1 MEKKNQNPCKKVA
14 VATLCLGLFFA
25 VSCNKLLDLRERYG
39 TPNGSDFTVD
49 YTLDGSG
56 CKWFFNDMEQ
66 DSLYV
71 INSQQELLSFISC
84 TGNNMPPAIDFNLY
98 SLLLAHGNTNYGS
111 ISNITQSVE
120 LLPSNEYKLNVAIY
134 LQDTIASQQWHVARI
149 VPKIVQNTRMLLN
162 VYYPITGIWEYVTPP
177 KFVIEEENSPEVTI
191 TLVFESDQAYAS
203 ISPQDF
209 DPYLCPLRY
218 AFMDGQQFMVCD
230 DTMYWQPDD
239 RDYYPLFTIT
249 RLSPNSMKLHYN
261 GRMLMDKNNF
271 FRYLFNRKT
280 N

>member
-1 MEKKNQNPCKKVA
+1 MTNQNQNPCKKVA
-14 VATLCLGLFFA
+14 VATLCLCLLFA

-39 TPNGSDFTVD
+39 PPDGSDFTVD

-56 CKWFFNDMEQ
+56 CNWFFDEMEH
-66 DSLYV
+66 DSIYV
-71 INSQQELLSFISC
+71 INSQQELLSFVSR
-84 TGNNMPPAIDFNLY
+84 TGTNMPPALDFNLY
-98 SLLLAHGNTNYGS
+98 SLLLVHGYTDYGS

-162 VYYPITGIWEYVTPP
+162 VYYPITGVWEYVTPFVDEEYDNCP
-177 KFVIEEENSPEVTI
+177 KITI

-209 DPYLCPLRY
+209 NPQLCGIGY
-218 AFMDGQQFMVCD
+218 MFWDGEQFTVRG
-230 DTMYWQPDD
+230 DTMYWEPYRTDWL
-239 RDYYPLFTIT
+239 PFFAIT
-249 RLSPNSMKLHYN
+249 KLSPNNMELNY
-261 GRMLMDKNNF
+261 RLPAYTDKRTIWN
-271 FRYLFNRKT
+271 YLFNRKT

>member
-1 MEKKNQNPCKKVA
+1 MTKQNQNSCKKVA
-14 VATLCLGLFFA
+14 VATLCLCLFFA

-39 TPNGSDFTVD
+39 PPDGSDFTVD

-56 CKWFFNDMEQ
+56 CKWFFDYMEH
-66 DSLYV
+66 DSIYV
-71 INSQQELLSFISC
+71 INSQQELLSFVSH
-84 TGNNMPPAIDFNLY
+84 TGTNMPPALDFNLY
-98 SLLLAHGNTNYGS
+98 SLLLVHGYTDYGS
-111 ISNITQSVE
+111 ISNITHSVE
-120 LLPSNEYKLNVAIY
+120 LLPSNEYKLNVAIH

-149 VPKIVQNTRMLLN
+149 VPKIVQNAIILN
-162 VYYPITGIWEYVTPP
+162 VHYPITGIWEYVTPQ

-209 DPYLCPLRY
+209 DPYLCPVRY
-218 AFMDGQQFMVCD
+218 AFMDGQQFMVYGD
-230 DTMYWQPDD
+230 AMYWQSDG
-239 RDYYPLFTIT
+239 RDYFPLFTIT

-261 GRMLMDKNNF
+261 GKMLMDKTNF
-271 FRYLFNRKT
+271 FHYLFNRKT